1 MSTTTRV
8 AGLAH
13 ANTLLLVRNRMTL
26 LYAVGF
32 PLLPMAFLPL
42 ASNEDPVAGLRAVT
56 TCLLLA
62 WLFPVFYN
70 LLSMV
75 VTRRDELVLKRLRTG
90 ETRDGELLVAM
101 AMPGTVIAVIVS
113 VALIPVGATL
123 GLSLPTNPLLYLLTV
138 LCGTAV
144 FSAFALWTAAWT
156 RTAESAQLTS
166 LPVCVLA
173 VIGQVASGAPEPLA
187 AILERTPGAA
197 LTRLVEVTWFAGPD
211 GELSFAQTW
220 SASAEPMLVLIGWA
234 AAAVWLGLR
243 SMRWEPRS

>member
-1 MSTTTRV
+1 MSTATRV
-8 AGLAH
+8 TGLTH

-26 LYAVGF
+26 FYAIGF
-32 PLLPMAFLPL
+32 PLLPMAFLL
-42 ASNEDPVAGLRAVT
+42 VGSGQDSAAGLRTVT
-56 TCLLLA
+56 SCLLLA

-101 AMPGTVIAVIVS
+101 ALPGAVIALVIAV
-113 VALIPVGATL
+113 ALVPLGAAL
-123 GLSLPTNPLLYLLTV
+123 GLPMPANVLLYLLTV

-173 VIGQVASGAPEPLA
+173 VVGQLASGVPEPLA

-197 LTRLVEVTWFAGPD
+197 LTRLVEVTWFAGGD
-211 GELSFAQTW
+211 AELAFAQTW
-220 SASAEPMLVLIGWA
+220 SAAAEPLLVLLGWA

-243 SMRWEPRS
+243 SMRWEPRY